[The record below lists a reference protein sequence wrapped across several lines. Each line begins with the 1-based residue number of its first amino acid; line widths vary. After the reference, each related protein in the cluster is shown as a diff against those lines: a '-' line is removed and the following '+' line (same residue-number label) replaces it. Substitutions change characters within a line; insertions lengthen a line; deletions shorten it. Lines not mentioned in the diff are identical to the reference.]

1 MHPIGPFLAHELTVA
16 ASKFSTC
23 RHHYTFGINI
33 SNRIVSLPNL
43 PRFTGRVTTKS
54 LVRASVTVQDKYAAG
69 SGKLTN
75 ISGKDT
81 WKGRSGTAPDIG
93 RCKDLDSPA
102 VDIRCYQ

>member
-1 MHPIGPFLAHELTVA
+1 M
-16 ASKFSTC
+16 C

-33 SNRIVSLPNL
+33 SNRIVSHPN
-43 PRFTGRVTTKS
+43 PARSTGRVTTKS

-75 ISGKDT
+75 ISGKGT
-81 WKGRSGTAPDIG
+81 WKDRSGTVPDIG
-93 RCKDLDSPA
+93 RRKDPDSPT